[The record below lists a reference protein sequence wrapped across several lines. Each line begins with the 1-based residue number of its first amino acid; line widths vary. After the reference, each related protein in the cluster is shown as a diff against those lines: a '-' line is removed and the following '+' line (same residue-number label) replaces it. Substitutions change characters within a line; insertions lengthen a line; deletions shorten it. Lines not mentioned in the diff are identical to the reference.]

1 VDAGRVSMFEYQC
14 KIVRVI
20 DGDTT
25 DVDIDL
31 GFGVWMKKQ
40 RVRFYGVDTPESRT
54 SDKEEKVYGLMAKE
68 FVKSYLPK
76 GSTQVLRTHKDGV
89 GKYGRILG
97 EFVVYDVGH
106 DRETTVNQLLIDTY
120 NAVEYFGQSKDDII
134 EGHLINR
141 ARVVS
146 PPVIV

>member
-1 VDAGRVSMFEYQC
+1 MFEYQC

-97 EFVVYDVGH
+97 EFVVND
-106 DRETTVNQLLIDTY
+106 TTLNQMLIDTH
-120 NAVEYFGQSKDDII
+120 NAVAYFGQSKDDII

>member
-1 VDAGRVSMFEYQC
+1 VVVEKVLMYEYSC
-14 KIVRVI
+14 KIVKVV

-54 SDKEEKVYGLMAKE
+54 RDLEEKKYGLMAKQ
-68 FVKSYLPK
+68 FVLDHLPI
-76 GSTQVLRTHKDGV
+76 GSTQTLRTRKDGV

-97 EFVVYDVGH
+97 EFVVGD
-106 DRETTVNQLLIDTY
+106 TTVNQLLIDTH
-120 NAVEYFGQSKDDII
+120 NAVAYFGQSKEDIEEAHI
-134 EGHLINR
+134 VNR
-141 ARVVS
+141 SLVES
-146 PPVIV
+146 DKNT

>member
-1 VDAGRVSMFEYQC
+1 VDAWRVSMFEYQC

>member
-1 VDAGRVSMFEYQC
+1 MFEYQC
-14 KIVRVI
+14 KIVKVI
-20 DGDTT
+20 DGDTA

-68 FVKSYLPK
+68 FVLAHLPI
-76 GSTQVLRTHKDGV
+76 GSTQVLRTKKDGV

-97 EFVVYDVGH
+97 EFVVD
-106 DRETTVNQLLIDTY
+106 DTTLNQLLIDTH
-120 NAVEYFGQSKDDII
+120 NGVAYFGQSKDDIEEEHI
-134 EGHLINR
+134 KNR
-141 ARVVS
+141 ELVNG
-146 PPVIV
+146 